1 MSTAMP
7 AARPAGG
14 GSLERELKYVVPA
27 GRALLARGIVS
38 ALCRP
43 DAHYPAATV
52 FTVYYDTPGLELLS
66 EKINSDYLK
75 TKVRLRWYSTPPLH
89 GRTGTFLEI
98 KSRVGTLRRK
108 VRVETPLTVETLRA
122 IELDDPQLQAVLD
135 LSRSLGVA
143 VPARLMP
150 ALLLRY
156 ERHRFVERFSGS
168 RISVDTDV
176 EALSGNPRLLGHTF
190 RVRLPQAVVEAKGA
204 EDALPRILDPLIQLG
219 ARRESFS
226 KYAAAGLA
234 MLRYTH

>member
-1 MSTAMP
+1 VSTTVTTASP
-7 AARPAGG
+7 VG
-14 GSLERELKYVVPA
+14 GSPLERELKYVMPA
-27 GRALLARGIVS
+27 ARASLARGIVS

-43 DAHYPAATV
+43 DAHYAAATV
-52 FTVYYDTPGLELLS
+52 FTIYYDTPGLDLLS
-66 EKINSDYLK
+66 EKINSDFLK

-89 GRTGTFLEI
+89 GGTGTFLEI

-108 VRVETPLTVETLRA
+108 VRVETPFRQDALRA
-122 IELDDPQLQAVLD
+122 ISLEDPRLIAALELIRP
-135 LSRSLGVA
+135 LGVS
-143 VPARLMP
+143 VPSRLMP

-156 ERHRFVERFSGS
+156 ERRRYVDRFSGS

-176 EALSGNPRLLGHTF
+176 EALSGHPRLLGHAF

-204 EDALPRILDPLIQLG
+204 EEALPRILDPLTRLG

-226 KYAAAGLA
+226 KYAAAGMA